1 MVSSPPRRSDKMRI
15 TRVSVSVVTDDLGA
29 AVAYSPQCNGLIRT
43 VEYVKPTSGGLDVV
57 TDIDIVTDKGAVVVW
72 DKDDLDA
79 SAVIYPMVPAHDNT
93 GTLVAGSYA
102 PIPVCDERIKITV
115 ANGGDELAGTFE
127 FTIEGV
133 AV

>member
-1 MVSSPPRRSDKMRI
+1 MKL
-15 TRVSVSVVTDDLGA
+15 TRVSVAVVTDESGD
-29 AVAYSPQCNGLIRT
+29 AVVYTPALNGMIRSAR
-43 VEYVKPTSGGLDVV
+43 YIKPTLGGLDAGS
-57 TDIDIVTDKGAVVVW
+57 DIDIVTDKGAVVVW

-93 GTLVAGSYA
+93 GTLVAGPYA

>member
-1 MVSSPPRRSDKMRI
+1 MRL
-15 TRVSVSVVTDDLGA
+15 TRVSVPVVTSALGA
-29 AVAYSPQCNGLIRT
+29 AVVYTPALNGMVRSVRYI
-43 VEYVKPTSGGLDVV
+43 KPTSGGLDGG

-72 DKDDLDA
+72 DKDNLAA

-93 GTLVAGSYA
+93 GTLVTGSYA

-115 ANGGDELAGTFE
+115 ANGGDTLAGTFE

-133 AV
+133 AL

>member
-1 MVSSPPRRSDKMRI
+1 MRL
-15 TRVSVSVVTDDLGA
+15 TRVSVPVVTDESGD
-29 AVAYSPQCNGLIRT
+29 AVVYTPALNGMVRSVRYI
-43 VEYVKPTSGGLDVV
+43 KPNSGGLDVGS
-57 TDIDIVTDKGAVVVW
+57 DIDIVTDKGAVVVW

-93 GTLVAGSYA
+93 GALVAGSYA

-115 ANGGDELAGTFE
+115 ANGGNAGAGTFE

>member
-1 MVSSPPRRSDKMRI
+1 MKL
-15 TRVSVSVVTDDLGA
+15 TRVSVAVVTDESGD
-29 AVAYSPQCNGLIRT
+29 AVVYTPALNGMIRSAR
-43 VEYVKPTSGGLDVV
+43 YIKPTLGGLDAGS
-57 TDIDIVTDKGAVVVW
+57 DIDIVTDKGAVVVW